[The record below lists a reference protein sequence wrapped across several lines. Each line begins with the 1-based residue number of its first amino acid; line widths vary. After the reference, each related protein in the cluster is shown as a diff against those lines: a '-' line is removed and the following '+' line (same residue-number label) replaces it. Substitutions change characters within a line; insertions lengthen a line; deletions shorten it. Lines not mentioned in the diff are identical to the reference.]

1 MLVYPFLE
9 PFSKLLFHSTDTCL
23 PNEERL
29 ISLTSLP
36 ICRSNPVVWQEAR
49 PEVEASDGKSK
60 KKK

>member
-1 MLVYPFLE
+1 MANFKNLFTPQTCVHVMRTVLLVLV
-9 PFSKLLFHSTDTCL
+9 L
-23 PNEERL
+23 
-29 ISLTSLP
+29 